1 MHTRAVDSG
10 IASISASQPFQKTL
24 DAKPNEHSIVKP
36 GELVDIVEMTPLS
49 LTDRRIYNLLI
60 ANAWD
65 HIGEAKQ
72 HAIRKSD
79 LQRPDSLHKGTD
91 RLEDSIRRLM
101 SAIVE
106 VRVLRDR
113 KWETKRVQLLGGNV
127 VPDAEDGLV
136 RYDFQPLMRAIINES
151 RVFARLHK
159 KIMFALSSKYSLA
172 LYEMIQKRGNL
183 SKSFE
188 DVPIADLRSFLGV
201 PPGKL
206 TSWINLKNKAI
217 TPAVKE
223 VSDLSEYVVSIEP
236 LKGKARSFS
245 EVRLTWQRKELSELH
260 WVERELNHSKVGRKA
275 RLSGTVEVVD
285 FGTPSPPPAAGPV
298 LRPDSYEKARRA
310 VPGYDVHFIEEEWRK
325 WAASKP
331 SANNPDAAFI
341 AFCKQYVGKHPL

>member
-1 MHTRAVDSG
+1 M
-10 IASISASQPFQKTL
+10 ASNLPLQPFQKTL

-36 GELVDIVEMTPLS
+36 GELVDIVEMTPLT

-65 HIGEAKQ
+65 QIGEAKQ

-79 LQRPDSLHKGTD
+79 LRRPDSLHKGTD

-127 VPDAEDGLV
+127 IPDAEDGLV
-136 RYDFQPLMRAIINES
+136 RYDFQPLMREIINES

-188 DVPIADLRSFLGV
+188 DVPIEDLRNFLGV

-206 TSWINLKNKAI
+206 TSWINFKNKAI

-245 EVRLTWQRKELSELH
+245 EVRLTWQRKDLSELQR
-260 WVERELNHSKVGRKA
+260 VESELDHSKVGRNA
-275 RLSGTVEVVD
+275 RLSGTVETVETA
-285 FGTPSPPPAAGPV
+285 GELLAGGSPAPRTEFP
-298 LRPDSYEKARRA
+298 LRPDTFEKVRKAC
-310 VPGYDVHFIEEEWRK
+310 PGYDTYYMENEWRM
-325 WAASKP
+325 WAAGKP
-331 SANNPDAAFI
+331 KPENPDAAFI
-341 AFCKQYVGKHPL
+341 AFCKTYAKNHRL

>member
-1 MHTRAVDSG
+1 MAYNSST
-10 IASISASQPFQKTL
+10 QTYQKTL

-36 GELVDIVEMTPLS
+36 GELVDIVEMTPLT

-72 HAIRKSD
+72 HSIRKSD
-79 LQRPDSLHKGTD
+79 LQRPDGLHKGTD

-127 VPDAEDGLV
+127 IPDAEDGFV
-136 RYDFQPLMRAIINES
+136 RYDFQPLMREIINES

-183 SKSFE
+183 LRSFE
-188 DVPIADLRSFLGV
+188 DLPIADLRNFLGV

-206 TSWINLKNKAI
+206 ASWINLKNKAI

-223 VSDLSEYVVSIEP
+223 VSDLSEFAVSVEP
-236 LKGKARSFS
+236 VKGKARSFS
-245 EVRLTWQRKELSELH
+245 EVRLTWQRKELSELQR
-260 WVERELNHSKVGRKA
+260 VERELDHSKVGRMA
-275 RLSGTVEVVD
+275 RLNGTVETVE
-285 FGTPSPPPAAGPV
+285 AAGELLAMAPP
-298 LRPDSYEKARRA
+298 LPAGFPIRPDTYGKVRKAC
-310 VPGYDVHFIEEEWRK
+310 PGYDPYYMENEWRM
-325 WAASKP
+325 WAAEKP
-331 SANNPDAAFI
+331 APASPDAAFI
-341 AFCKQYVGKHPL
+341 SFCKTYAKNHPL